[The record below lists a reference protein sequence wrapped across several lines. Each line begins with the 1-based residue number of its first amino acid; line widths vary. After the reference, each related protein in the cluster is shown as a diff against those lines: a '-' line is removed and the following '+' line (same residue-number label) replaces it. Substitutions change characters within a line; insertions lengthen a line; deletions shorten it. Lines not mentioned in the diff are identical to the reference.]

1 MKTVRKEW
9 LGFFLCLSLTCALTV
24 AILWNA
30 RTEFR
35 RQVIQSELFLLKAEI
50 KRMTEELEVTF
61 MERDLTFLD
70 LGMPD
75 LVHNREEL
83 LEQFALEAISIP
95 RISQLFLY
103 DSNGQAIQLPTDTL
117 QSMVNQEMIDQAKE
131 TGMTYSHQPGQPFV
145 LFFESEWIEG
155 PYFLEVQ
162 MDPTSVLREWKAI
175 DTQLLQQ
182 GILIILSG
190 GVLLYMIFRFLSQR
204 IQEREQALE
213 AKGELLQKT
222 NRKLAQSYK
231 SASLGALTGHL
242 MHSLKSPLTNLQSIV
257 GQENQ
262 DINPPKPNELRMI
275 HSQIQEL
282 VSQSLLAL
290 QEIEEQKKSYELSIG
305 EIFHI
310 AIKRVRS
317 PLKKEEVV
325 IEESSSLST
334 KLDNL
339 QSSLVLPILVS
350 ILENSLQAKEDAS
363 VRLRSE
369 KDHQK
374 VRILISDDAGGIPP
388 SERNTLFSPKR
399 SNKKH
404 GTGLGLALA
413 MQLAESMEATLELL
427 NSDEKGSTFCLSM
440 NLPT

>member
-35 RQVIQSELFLLKAEI
+35 KQVIQSELFLLKAEI
-50 KRMTEELEVTF
+50 NRMTEELEVTF

-75 LVHNREEL
+75 LVHNRGEL
-83 LEQFALEAISIP
+83 LEQFALEAISFT

-103 DSNGQAIQLPTDTL
+103 DANGQAIQLPTDTP
-117 QSMVNQEMIDQAKE
+117 QSMANQEMIDQAEQK
-131 TGMTYSHQPGQPFV
+131 GMTYSHRPGQKLLLVFK
-145 LFFESEWIEG
+145 SEWLEG
-155 PYFLEVQ
+155 SYFLEVQ
-162 MDPTSVLREWKAI
+162 MDPTSVLSEWEAI
-175 DTQLLQQ
+175 DAQLLKQ
-182 GILIILSG
+182 GILIILFG
-190 GVLLYMIFRFLSQR
+190 GVLLYLIFRFLSQR
-204 IQEREQALE
+204 IQEREQELE

-222 NRKLAQSYK
+222 NQKLAQSYK

-257 GQENQ
+257 GQESQ
-262 DINPPKPNELRMI
+262 DATPPKPNELRVI

-282 VSQSLLAL
+282 VTQSLLAL
-290 QEIEEQKKSYELSIG
+290 QEIEEQKKSYQLTIG
-305 EIFHI
+305 EIFHV
-310 AIKRVRS
+310 AIKRVRN
-317 PLKKEEVV
+317 PLKKEKVV
-325 IEESSSLST
+325 IEENSSLST

-339 QSSLVLPILVS
+339 QSSLVLPILIS
-350 ILENSLQAKEDAS
+350 IIENSLQAKEDVC

-369 KDHQK
+369 KDHKK

-427 NSDEKGSTFCLSM
+427 HSDKKGSTFSLS
-440 NLPT
+440 LRSES

>member
-9 LGFFLCLSLTCALTV
+9 LGFFLCLLLTCALTV

-117 QSMVNQEMIDQAKE
+117 QSMVNQEMIDQAKQK
-131 TGMTYSHQPGQPFV
+131 GMTYSHQPGQPFV

-162 MDPTSVLREWKAI
+162 MDPNSVLREWKAI

-262 DINPPKPNELRMI
+262 DVNPPKPNELRMI

-290 QEIEEQKKSYELSIG
+290 QEIEEQKKSYELSIA

-350 ILENSLQAKEDAS
+350 ILENSLQAKKDAS

-388 SERNTLFSPKR
+388 RERNTLFSPKR

-427 NSDEKGSTFCLSM
+427 SSDEKGSTFCLSL

>member
-1 MKTVRKEW
+1 MRKEW
-9 LGFFLCLSLTCALTV
+9 LGFFLCLLLTCALTV

-117 QSMVNQEMIDQAKE
+117 QSMVNQEMIDQAKQK
-131 TGMTYSHQPGQPFV
+131 GMTYSHQPGQPFV

-262 DINPPKPNELRMI
+262 DVNPPKPNELRMI

-325 IEESSSLST
+325 IEENPSLST

-363 VRLRSE
+363 IRLRSE

-388 SERNTLFSPKR
+388 RERNTLFSPKR

-427 NSDEKGSTFCLSM
+427 SSDEKGSIFCLSL